1 MVPYQVYKVLAG
13 QRVHDRVAPANR
25 HVQVAASTHEVSHA
39 HKLSARVKDV
49 AKRTLT
55 AFHARR
61 EAGVGPIGT
70 GASVATRASASTPMT
85 GPGPIGCSA

>member
-61 EAGVGPIGT
+61 EAGVGAT
-70 GASVATRASASTPMT
+70 GASVATSASAS